1 VVVSLHSAIGI
12 RALSA
17 KMETLLSADGEV
29 VGPLA
34 AGETVLIRRSERSV
48 RLVHLPGDSFFR
60 TLRQKLNWSGS
71 NV

>member
-1 VVVSLHSAIGI
+1 
-12 RALSA
+12 
-17 KMETLLSADGEV
+17 
-29 VGPLA
+29 
-34 AGETVLIRRSERSV
+34 V